1 MRPERVGAVVNP
13 ASGDGRGRE
22 LFADLAGIFQDAPDD
37 VTVESTVTGGPED
50 VASAARE
57 HVDGGVDVMTVVG
70 GDGTLCEVASALYE
84 HGRAGRDGHD
94 PPDGRDGHDPP
105 PLFVVPAGRG
115 NSTYRHLY
123 GDADWRDIARGLA
136 HGARTEPLDLG
147 RVETEPAVPQQ
158 HFLLGFTVGLFRHA
172 LVAAE
177 AFRALP
183 GPLAYLL
190 GTTRAV
196 LATDPVEVSVARDG
210 EGREGES
217 NELFAGAARL
227 VAVGGGRY
235 RGSAFELFPDSRPGD
250 GSLHVLVVES
260 PRAREAVRIGRLAR
274 RGEHVSH
281 PAVHYFQGEAFEVR
295 ARGEVVDSGRRRS
308 GGLPAEVDG
317 TPLERGLREANLE
330 VLPGALSFVV
340 PDARG

>member
-22 LFADLAGIFQDAPDD
+22 LLADLAGIFEDARDGA
-37 VTVESTVTGGPED
+37 TVESTVTDGPED
-50 VASAARE
+50 VARATRE
-57 HVDGGVDVMTVVG
+57 HVDAGVDVVAVVG
-70 GDGTLCEVASALYE
+70 GDGTLREVASALYE
-84 HGRAGRDGHD
+84 QGQGGRDGHE
-94 PPDGRDGHDPP
+94 PPDRRDDPP

-123 GDADWRDIARGLA
+123 GDADWREVARGLA
-136 HGARTEPLDLG
+136 AGARTEPLDLG
-147 RVETEPAVPQQ
+147 RVESESAVLQQ
-158 HFLLGFTVGLFRHA
+158 YFLLGFTVGLFRNA

-190 GTTRAV
+190 GTVRAV
-196 LATDPVEVSVARDG
+196 LATDPVEVSVARDS
-210 EGREGES
+210 EGRES
-217 NELFAGAARL
+217 NELFAGGVRL

-235 RGSAFELFPDSRPGD
+235 RGSAFELLPDSRPGD
-250 GSLHVLVVES
+250 GNLHLLLVE
-260 PRAREAVRIGRLAR
+260 PTGAREAVRIGRLAR

-281 PAVHYFQGEAFEVR
+281 PAVHYFRGEAFDVR
-295 ARGEVVDSGRRRS
+295 ARSGASDSHESGS

-317 TPLERGLREANLE
+317 TPVERDLREAHLE
-330 VLPGALSFVV
+330 VLPGALSFLV